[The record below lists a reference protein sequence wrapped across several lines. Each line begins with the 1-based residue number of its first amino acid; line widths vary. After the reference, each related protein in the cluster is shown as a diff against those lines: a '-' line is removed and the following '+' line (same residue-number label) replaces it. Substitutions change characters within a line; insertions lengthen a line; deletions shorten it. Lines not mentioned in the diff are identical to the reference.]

1 MTDMEIEQKIHQF
14 FEENYE
20 ILRMEG
26 GHALSDYIKQTAFEQ
41 VLYYYKKMKP
51 TIEKITDVEVKLTLP
66 NLQTP
71 AGRRFTIEGVVDI
84 VRENEETW
92 LYDIK
97 THELDYV
104 QSNVELYE
112 EQLNV
117 YAHIWQELRQNKLD
131 CAAIIS
137 TSIPKPLKKAIKSED
152 TERIIK
158 EITVWNP
165 VVEIDFKQDNVV
177 QTIEAFGQVV
187 DDIEEKRFEAPGLD
201 KLKEVV
207 QGRNEIFATAVCRNC
222 DVRFSCDSYRTYLL
236 ENSKG
241 RSESFVKYVSQIATD
256 EELDDYKE
264 ANLVSPT
271 VSNLE
276 DF

>member
-1 MTDMEIEQKIHQF
+1 MNDLEIEQKIHDL

-26 GHALSDYIKQTAFEQ
+26 GHALSEYIKQTALEQ

-66 NLQTP
+66 NLGTP
-71 AGRRFTIEGVVDI
+71 SGRRFTIEGVVDI
-84 VRENEETW
+84 VREGEETW

-104 QSNVELYE
+104 KSNKSLYE

-137 TSIPKPLKKAIKSED
+137 TSLPKMLRKAIKSGDESK
-152 TERIIK
+152 IIK
-158 EITVWNP
+158 EVSAWDP
-165 VVEIDFKQDNVV
+165 VVEINFEQDGVNN
-177 QTIEAFGQVV
+177 TIEAFGKVV
-187 DDIEEKRFEAPGLD
+187 DDIEEKNFKAPD
-201 KLKEVV
+201 IEKLKEVV
-207 QGRNEIFATAVCRNC
+207 QGRNEIFATTVCRNC
-222 DVRFSCDSYRTYLL
+222 DVRFSCDSYRKYLL

-241 RSESFVKYVSQIATD
+241 RSESFVKYVSKITTD

-264 ANLVSPT
+264 ANLTSAT
-271 VSNLE
+271 ASNLE